1 VTKMRRWT
9 KEEKD
14 FLFEFAPGHS
24 RKEVYSEYVMR
35 FGENRSF
42 CSIVDRMKYYK
53 IKTGSDGRFKKG
65 DINLRTVKIG
75 TERVGDHGFIEI
87 KVALPNK
94 WRKKHRVIYENH
106 YNVKL
111 NHRDFVIFLDNDK
124 TNFDIE
130 NLVLVTVRELFF
142 INKNFDFDNAT
153 TELRKSM
160 IALAKANVKLIDVKK
175 NRK

>member
-1 VTKMRRWT
+1 MRRWT

-42 CSIVDRMKYYK
+42 CAIVDRMKYYG

-65 DINLRTVKIG
+65 DINPRTAELG
-75 TERVGDHGFIEI
+75 AERMGDHGFIEV
-87 KVALPNK
+87 KVEHPNK
-94 WRKKHRVIYENH
+94 WKKKHRVIYENY

-111 NHRDFVIFLDNDK
+111 NHRDFVVFLDNDK
-124 TNFDIE
+124 RNFSIE
-130 NLVLVTVRELFF
+130 NLELVTVRELFF

-160 IALAKANVKLIDVKK
+160 IALAKAKVKLMDVKK
-175 NRK
+175 NMK